1 METQTLRPQIYE
13 VPHKAIRNALSQL
26 TLMSGNTDY
35 NDNKE
40 LEKLQNS
47 FKEIFEMLDVHAAH
61 ENNVTLKHLESKIGG
76 SSNHDMEDHEKIE
89 ARMRTLEKFFNEI
102 TQKKD
107 DRTAAGIEFY
117 EKLSEFHANY
127 LLHMLEEE
135 QVTQPLVWKNFNDE
149 EIMQQEIE
157 IRSAIPPGE
166 MLIWCKYLMPAIG
179 DELRIHMLSGIKAN
193 APSEFYDAILK
204 VTESVISKDSYD
216 NLINKLN

>member
-1 METQTLRPQIYE
+1 MERQTLRPQIYE

-26 TLMSGNTDY
+26 TMMSGYTDY
-35 NDNKE
+35 NDSQE

-47 FKEIFEMLDVHAAH
+47 FKEIFGMLDVHAAH

-76 SSNHDMEDHEKIE
+76 SSRHDMEDHEKIE
-89 ARMRTLEKFFNEI
+89 ADMRSLEKLFSGITEI
-102 TQKKD
+102 NG

-135 QVTQPLVWKNFNDE
+135 QVTQPLVWNNFNDE
-149 EIMQQEIE
+149 EIPQQETE

-166 MLIWCKYLMPAIG
+166 MLIWCKYLMPAIIRTQ
-179 DELRIHMLSGIKAN
+179 DTCFQA
-193 APSEFYDAILK
+193 
-204 VTESVISKDSYD
+204 
-216 NLINKLN
+216 

>member
-76 SSNHDMEDHEKIE
+76 SSIHDMEDHEKIE
-89 ARMRTLEKFFNEI
+89 AGMRALEKFFN
-102 TQKKD
+102 
-107 DRTAAGIEFY
+107 
-117 EKLSEFHANY
+117 
-127 LLHMLEEE
+127 
-135 QVTQPLVWKNFNDE
+135 
-149 EIMQQEIE
+149 
-157 IRSAIPPGE
+157 
-166 MLIWCKYLMPAIG
+166 
-179 DELRIHMLSGIKAN
+179 
-193 APSEFYDAILK
+193 
-204 VTESVISKDSYD
+204 
-216 NLINKLN
+216 

>member
-1 METQTLRPQIYE
+1 
-13 VPHKAIRNALSQL
+13 
-26 TLMSGNTDY
+26 
-35 NDNKE
+35 
-40 LEKLQNS
+40 
-47 FKEIFEMLDVHAAH
+47 
-61 ENNVTLKHLESKIGG
+61 
-76 SSNHDMEDHEKIE
+76 
-89 ARMRTLEKFFNEI
+89 
-102 TQKKD
+102 
-107 DRTAAGIEFY
+107 
-117 EKLSEFHANY
+117 
-127 LLHMLEEE
+127 MLEEE